1 MASQEQRDPTRAAQR
16 EAIAAKALIETLR
29 STLGE
34 EDQGLLADMVEGETE
49 LMEAIDRILAEQ
61 VEERIKI
68 EGIQAV
74 ADAMKERQDRAKKR
88 IDTLR
93 TAIEQAMDIAGL
105 SKIARPLATMSLA
118 ARAPK
123 LVVETE
129 AEIPALYWKTGDPYL
144 DKKGL
149 TDALKARAAAEALP
163 DGPEREAAL
172 TEAPAIPGACLSN
185 GAPSLTLRWK

>member
-1 MASQEQRDPTRAAQR
+1 MERDPALTVRR
-16 EAIAAKALIETLR
+16 EAIAAQALIETLR

-34 EDQGLLADMVEGETE
+34 DDAGLLADMVEGETE

-74 ADAMKERQDRAKKR
+74 TDALRERQDRAKKR

-105 SKIARPLATMSLA
+105 AKIVRPLATMSLSG
-118 ARAPK
+118 RAPK
-123 LVVETE
+123 LIVETE
-129 AEIPALYWKTGDPYL
+129 AEIPTTYWKTGDPYL
-144 DKKGL
+144 DKKAL
-149 TDALKARAAAEALP
+149 TDALKAHAAAVALP

-172 TEAPAIPGACLSN
+172 AEAPAIPGACLSN
-185 GAPSLTLRWK
+185 GAPSLTVRWK